1 MNAMPEETQVLDT
14 QEQPSLT
21 PKRDFRQEVTNQI
34 IEMLEHG
41 TAPWQKPWEP
51 GALQLPFNPTTD
63 RTYRGGN
70 ALHLMGVAARKGF
83 DDPRWL
89 TYRQARENG
98 WQVRKGE
105 KGFQIEFLQFEN
117 AQRSTPTPDAA
128 DPQERESARGNTG
141 PIRRIYIVFN
151 ARQIDGI
158 PEYAPRTR
166 QEWEIAEAGESML
179 KNSGANIRH
188 DQHDRA
194 FYSRSEDA
202 VHLPRHDAFKSAA
215 DYYGTAL
222 HELAHWSGHP
232 TRLNRPTL
240 NESYRFGDP
249 NYAKEEL
256 RAELASV
263 FLSAERGIPHNPE
276 QHAAYIGSWIK
287 SLQEDKNESFR
298 AARDA
303 HKAADFI
310 VGLEKTKSVEKTSA
324 QLRTE
329 TSEHVADFERGSSTV
344 NIVEKETATEHRE
357 PVPTSGKRRGPDKDQ
372 DAKID
377 AEKIL
382 DGEVDGRKAP
392 SDREFEQSLADADQK
407 AKQLLG
413 DKTRI
418 YEADTESGRYRGAV
432 LAESDHHVV
441 QKLSPRSAVAHPKRL
456 LPQAVEAG
464 QNIVISYSNGVA
476 QLKPN
481 QARERAQALSR

>member
-1 MNAMPEETQVLDT
+1 MPEETQVLDT
-14 QEQPSLT
+14 QVEQPSLA

-34 IEMLEHG
+34 IEMLENG

-89 TYRQARENG
+89 TYRQAQENG

-105 KGFQIEFLQFEN
+105 RGSQIEFWQFEN
-117 AQRSTPTPDAA
+117 AQRSTPTRDAA
-128 DPQERESARGNTG
+128 DPEERESARGNTG
-141 PIRRIYIVFN
+141 PIRRIYTVFN

-158 PEYAPRTR
+158 PEYAPRQR

-179 KNSGANIRH
+179 KNSGADIRH
-188 DQHDRA
+188 DQRDRA
-194 FYSRSEDA
+194 FYNRAADA
-202 VHLPRHDAFKSAA
+202 VHLPPPASFKSAP

-222 HELAHWSGHP
+222 HELAHWTGHP
-232 TRLNRPTL
+232 SRLNRPTL
-240 NESYRFGDP
+240 NESYRFGDQ

-263 FLSAERGIPHNPE
+263 FLSAESGIPHNPE
-276 QHAAYIGSWIK
+276 QHAAYVGSWIQA
-287 SLQEDKNESFR
+287 LQQDKNEIFR
-298 AARDA
+298 AAKDA
-303 HKAADFI
+303 HKAADLI
-310 VGLEKTKSVEKTSA
+310 IGLDKSKSAEKAQA

-329 TSEHVADFERGSSTV
+329 TSQHVADFERGSSTV

-357 PVPTSGKRRGPDKDQ
+357 PVPVGAKRARSDADQ

-377 AEKIL
+377 EEKVL

-392 SDREFEQSLADADQK
+392 EDRDFERSLVEADRK
-407 AKQLLG
+407 AKDLLG
-413 DKTRI
+413 QKTTV
-418 YEADTESGRYRGAV
+418 YPADTASGKYRGEV
-432 LAESDHHVV
+432 LGETDHHVL
-441 QKLSPRSAVAHPKRL
+441 QKLSPRSVVAHPKQA
-456 LPQAVEAG
+456 LPDPPAAG
-464 QNIVISYSNGVA
+464 ANVIISYSNNLA
-476 QLKPN
+476 QVKPN
-481 QARERAQALSR
+481 QLREKAQALSR